1 MGEWIYMTEKFT
13 VAYPRTKRLEVG
25 DILLHSSEDVGI
37 PYQLRLYMDPD
48 ITGKHAYFRLK

>member
-1 MGEWIYMTEKFT
+1 MTEKFT